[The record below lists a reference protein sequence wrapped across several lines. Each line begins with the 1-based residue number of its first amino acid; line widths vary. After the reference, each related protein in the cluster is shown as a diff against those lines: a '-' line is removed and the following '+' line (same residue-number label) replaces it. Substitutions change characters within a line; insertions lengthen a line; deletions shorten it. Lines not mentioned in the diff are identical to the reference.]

1 MKLEYDGKLYANF
14 INHRKYLVGAD
25 GGKSLVRKMAS
36 IPFNG
41 TNTMSNWVRI
51 DGDFET
57 NMPDSDIGFAFI
69 ESKNHGNVV
78 WVQLEKG
85 EKRIGLALNN
95 EMSAKYGRCMTEEE
109 AKEEAIK
116 AMEPFTLD
124 IKSVSW
130 YTVYG

>member
-1 MKLEYDGKLYANF
+1 MKLEYDEKLYANF

-57 NMPDSDIGFAFI
+57 NMPDSDIGFASI

-95 EMSAKYGRCMTEEE
+95 EMSAKYGRCMTE
-109 AKEEAIK
+109 
-116 AMEPFTLD
+116 
-124 IKSVSW
+124 
-130 YTVYG
+130 